1 MRITT
6 WVFRREN
13 KSLLTASTINNA
25 VLPLNRYGFFRFLNE
40 KLIPNGKISIDV
52 TLETDNNVI
61 FRANGVDPR
70 RYVVTRMVLW
80 VSKVIFNTEGET
92 MLLETFSKPHS
103 WSYLRERIVVSPSS
117 TSRQRTFKIDSNI
130 RKPRHVFVL
139 VLNETKLNDQEQNMF
154 LFNTYNITNNRTIT
168 SCQLELSNGVYY
180 PQERLE
186 PTTQLAKTYRTLL
199 GYNQGFVSHVTSP
212 SIDMDTFKD
221 LYGLIYFNLTNQE
234 EEMKTGSTKI
244 DFRYTLSNTPNA
256 AHLIYTLLLYEE
268 EVSVNVVNGKVVL
281 QAT

>member
-61 FRANGVDPR
+61 FRANEVDPR

-80 VSKVIFNTEGET
+80 VPKVIFNTEGET
-92 MLLETFSKPHS
+92 MLLETFSKPHT

-117 TSRQRTFKIDSNI
+117 TSRQQTFKIDSNI

-154 LFNTYNITNNRTIT
+154 LFNTYNIANNRTIT

-199 GYNQGFVSHVTSP
+199 GYNQGFFSHVTSP
-212 SIDMDTFKD
+212 SPIRKRKWLENRFDKD
-221 LYGLIYFNLTNQE
+221 WLPLYTIKYSECSTSNLHPPFVWRRSFCKCCKRKGRSSGL
-234 EEMKTGSTKI
+234 
-244 DFRYTLSNTPNA
+244 
-256 AHLIYTLLLYEE
+256 
-268 EVSVNVVNGKVVL
+268 KVI
-281 QAT
+281 Q